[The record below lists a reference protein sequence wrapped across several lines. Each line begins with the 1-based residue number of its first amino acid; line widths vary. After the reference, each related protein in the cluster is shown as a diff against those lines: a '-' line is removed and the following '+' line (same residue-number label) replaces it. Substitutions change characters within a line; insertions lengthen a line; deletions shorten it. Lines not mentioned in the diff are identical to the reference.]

1 MPPPSP
7 TAVTKGNG
15 GGGGGGG
22 GGGVSS
28 GLDGDKTGGVA
39 GKVGGKGGGAG
50 TIKIPGRRG
59 PPTKFLTTLHDMLI
73 AGNPQI
79 WWERETGSVVIEN
92 PPLFETETMP
102 LHFPDVKIATFIRQL
117 TFYGFKKDVSCIKS
131 LLTKKGYEQRRLE
144 NAIRN
149 TATGAS
155 PSPRVSGGS
164 VPAAENGRANGS
176 CSEGANRGKEGMA
189 GGNGKE
195 AGVRNEVAG
204 GAGGGEKS
212 PAGCKKAKRIRS
224 KGLKE
229 EVAERTELEVATEAA
244 VVRAREVGMEARM
257 ELRQSM
263 SRSQLGRWQLEQTA
277 KLMIQVMQL
286 NAKLVKGLKECRAR
300 GGPPRIRRC
309 RFNSPAVANM
319 RMERARLK
327 RRVRQLEDELEDR
340 GLQLPS

>member
-1 MPPPSP
+1 MY
-7 TAVTKGNG
+7 VGKNETKQ
-15 GGGGGGG
+15 
-22 GGGVSS
+22 
-28 GLDGDKTGGVA
+28 KTQPRKNTRGQ
-39 GKVGGKGGGAG
+39 
-50 TIKIPGRRG
+50 GRFQHPECR
-59 PPTKFLTTLHDMLI
+59 
-73 AGNPQI
+73 
-79 WWERETGSVVIEN
+79 W
-92 PPLFETETMP
+92 
-102 LHFPDVKIATFIRQL
+102 
-117 TFYGFKKDVSCIKS
+117 KDVSCIKS

-263 SRSQLGRWQLEQTA
+263 SRCERQYFTPQTDDA
-277 KLMIQVMQL
+277 
-286 NAKLVKGLKECRAR
+286 
-300 GGPPRIRRC
+300 
-309 RFNSPAVANM
+309 
-319 RMERARLK
+319 
-327 RRVRQLEDELEDR
+327 
-340 GLQLPS
+340 